1 MRPTFILQAI
11 LTFIAVVP
19 CIFTGAA
26 LAQTRLRSG
35 VYEGL
40 MLAVDSQGAVSGYF
54 REGQGIG
61 VTKTCSF
68 YLSGREKGNQAN
80 VVTRSV
86 EAFPGTLKAAD
97 QGVILQIANGRDHPG
112 CASVLPS
119 LISEGMLLDL
129 DAKADWTSLRRV
141 IAKKS
146 YLFQKP
152 NARKGRSY
160 LVMGDVVGVLSKSR
174 DWLSVEYG
182 NEGKRVRGWIHAAD
196 TAELKALTQSLT
208 TPPPAF
214 RTLLLLPL
222 EAT

>member
-1 MRPTFILQAI
+1 MRPTYILQTM
-11 LTFIAVVP
+11 LMFIAMEP
-19 CIFTGAA
+19 CIFTQDA

-40 MLAVDSQGAVSGYF
+40 MLAVDAQGAINGYF
-54 REGQGIG
+54 REGQGSG

-68 YLSGREKGNQAN
+68 YLSGREKGDGAN
-80 VVTRSV
+80 VVTRSA

-112 CASVLPS
+112 CASVLPP

-129 DAKADWTSLRRV
+129 DARADWTSLRRV

-160 LVMGDVVGVLSKSR
+160 LVMGDVVGVLAKSR
-174 DWLSVEYG
+174 DWLSVEYPG
-182 NEGKRVRGWIHAAD
+182 EGKRVRGWIPAGD
-196 TAELKALTQSLT
+196 TAELMA
-208 TPPPAF
+208 P
-214 RTLLLLPL
+214 
-222 EAT
+222 